1 MRLLAIALLFVL
13 AACAADSS
21 GPRDEHA
28 EKCHHS
34 IPGCAYTN

>member
-1 MRLLAIALLFVL
+1 MKMLALALLFAL
-13 AACAADSS
+13 AACAADSA
-21 GPRDEHA
+21 GQTDQHA